1 MLPSGNFGLQGDIY
15 FNYGC
20 LPRTWEDPAFI
31 HPDLSNEGVG
41 GDNDPL
47 DVCEIGL
54 RQIQVNAHPVVGHSR
69 TLVSR

>member
-31 HPDLSNEGVG
+31 HPDLSNEGSMNAQHDSRITIHFEV
-41 GDNDPL
+41 DP
-47 DVCEIGL
+47 
-54 RQIQVNAHPVVGHSR
+54 QKSY
-69 TLVSR
+69 